1 MKAPRPAL
9 TLRDAAWLLVTALAC
24 CTAVGATDSAR
35 ADAQRRYQQDRAA
48 CLGGHSQQDRNT
60 CLREAD
66 AALAEAQ
73 RGALTDDTANRAHN
87 RQQRCESLP
96 AAERRPCE
104 ARMAGQGT
112 TSGSAASGGIYREL
126 VIREPAAPV
135 PGGAASAPR

>member
-1 MKAPRPAL
+1 MKVPHHAL
-9 TLRDAAWLLVTALAC
+9 TRCAAACLLATALAC
-24 CTAVGATDSAR
+24 SAAVGATDSTR
-35 ADAQRRYQQDRAA
+35 ADAQRRYQQDRAV
-48 CLGGHSQQDRNT
+48 CLGGQSQQDRST
-60 CLREAD
+60 CLREAG

-73 RGALTDDTANRAHN
+73 RGALTDDTANRARN

-96 AAERRPCE
+96 TADRRPCE

-135 PGGAASAPR
+135 PGGAASAAR